1 VTFDQQAIPSDPSS
15 YHRKHIYFAT
25 MRFSG
30 GTLSLLLTATA
41 VAASVFQ
48 STPVTSRNSL
58 QTRSVFGVAK
68 TSNLGFLNTLAV
80 PRGGAAAA
88 AADDESDDADAEVVP
103 EVLYLPGLLSASV
116 SKKSVRSFV
125 GYML

>member
-1 VTFDQQAIPSDPSS
+1 
-15 YHRKHIYFAT
+15 

-88 AADDESDDADAEVVP
+88 AADESDDADAEVVP